1 MLKLVELKARKAS
14 ELGMKYLKSN
24 TVEVMLSLIDFCMDI
39 FQGRWEVGRRGDKLL
54 APNSIF
60 IYEKLLLE
68 RQGRLE
74 RTSNFEE
81 ETS

>member
-39 FQGRWEVGRRGDKLL
+39 FQGRWEVGRRGDKFVS
-54 APNSIF
+54 PKF
-60 IYEKLLLE
+60 
-68 RQGRLE
+68 
-74 RTSNFEE
+74 NFYL
-81 ETS
+81 